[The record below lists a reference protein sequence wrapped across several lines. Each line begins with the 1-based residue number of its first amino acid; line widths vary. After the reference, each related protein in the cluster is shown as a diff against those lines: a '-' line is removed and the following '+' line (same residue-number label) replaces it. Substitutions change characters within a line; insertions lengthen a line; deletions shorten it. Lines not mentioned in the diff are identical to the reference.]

1 MSSCGPPTATRRSFV
16 LVSVLALVG
25 LLQETDGAGEYNVPH
40 VGDETKLTN
49 S

>member
-1 MSSCGPPTATRRSFV
+1 MSSCGPPTATRRSVV
-16 LVSVLALVG
+16 LVSELALVG
-25 LLQETDGAGEYNVPH
+25 LLEETDGAGEYKVSH